1 MKRPKP
7 TKGSNCAANGQLRLS
22 AAATEHLRAALE
34 QMDLLIRTRHVEV
47 GMCYLLAMLQHMGAV
62 RRGLK

>member
-7 TKGSNCAANGQLRLS
+7 RKGSCLAAEHPVRLS
-22 AAATEHLRAALE
+22 AATMEHLRAALE
-34 QMDLLIRTRHVEV
+34 QMDLLLRTRHVEV

-62 RRGLK
+62 KHGLK